1 MSQDKENV
9 NKLFRQFKNKYVSV
23 DLRDNNQSE
32 GKVIAIDNYLNL
44 VLENENGFWS
54 SVLKGI
60 LNGREVFLGTYGQN
74 GTLTPG
80 TTYEVNNRLIR
91 HLHGEV

>member
-44 VLENENGFWS
+44 VLENENGLETIKGGNVVFVS
-54 SVLKGI
+54 LK
-60 LNGREVFLGTYGQN
+60 EDKK
-74 GTLTPG
+74 
-80 TTYEVNNRLIR
+80 
-91 HLHGEV
+91 